1 MTTKTGKIKYTWKD
15 KVKAIGPGAMITGS
29 FIGPGTVTTATRTG
43 ASFGYSLLWT
53 IVFSIIA
60 TIILQEM
67 AARLGIVTKEG
78 LSEAIKKQFDDPI
91 LKTLSVALVGSSITL
106 GCVAYMGGDLTGTAI
121 GLSTITGISNRI
133 LGPIMGVVILF
144 IITRGSIRWL
154 EKLLTFLVALMAT
167 IFVITMIIV
176 KPDLG
181 GIVKGLIPIIP
192 ENGLMLCIALIGT
205 TIVPYNFFIHA
216 VSAKNSFDST
226 DKLELSKW
234 DIYLSIGVGGLITA
248 AIMITAGTVMHGFT
262 VESAADLSIQ
272 LEPLLGSSAK
282 IFLSIALVAAGLSSA
297 VVTPLG
303 ASYVLAG
310 LFGWEYSKKDKRF
323 LAVNIG
329 ILVLGIFVSA
339 TGFNPLTIIVLAQ
352 ALNGII
358 LPVVVIYLVYATSSK
373 KLLGEFTNSIF
384 AKVVGVA
391 ISGITIILGTSSLFS
406 AIQTFLK

>member
-106 GCVAYMGGDLTGTAI
+106 GCIAYMGGDLTGTAI

-248 AIMITAGTVMHGFT
+248 AIMITAGTVMYGFT

-323 LAVNIG
+323 LAVNVG

-406 AIQTFLK
+406 AIQTFLR

>member
-1 MTTKTGKIKYTWKD
+1 MNSSNVKVKYTWKD
-15 KVKAIGPGAMITGS
+15 KIKAIGPGAMITAS
-29 FIGPGTVTTATRTG
+29 FVGPGTVTTATRTG
-43 ASFGYSLLWT
+43 TTFGYSLLWT

-60 TIILQEM
+60 TIVLQEM

-78 LSEAIKKQFDDPI
+78 LSEAIKKQFDNPI
-91 LKTLSVALVGSSITL
+91 LKGLSVFLVGSSITL

-133 LGPIMGVVILF
+133 LGPIMGVVILL

-154 EKLLTFLVALMAT
+154 EKLLTFLVALMAA
-167 IFVITMIIV
+167 IFVLTMVIV

-181 GIVKGLIPIIP
+181 AVVKGLMPVVP

-216 VSAKNSFDST
+216 ISAKNSFDST

-234 DIYLSIGVGGLITA
+234 DIYLSISVGGLITA
-248 AIMITAGTVMHGFT
+248 AIMITAATVMHGFT
-262 VESAADLSIQ
+262 VKSAADLSIQ

-310 LFGWEYSKKDKRF
+310 LFGWQYSKKDKRF
-323 LAVNIG
+323 MTVNIG

-373 KLLGEFTNSIF
+373 KILGDFTNSLFI
-384 AKVVGVA
+384 KIVGIV
-391 ISGITIILGTSSLFS
+391 ISGITIVLGTTSLVS
-406 AIQTFLK
+406 AIQTLLS

>member
-53 IVFSIIA
+53 IVFSIVA

-91 LKTLSVALVGSSITL
+91 LKTLSVVLVGSSITL

-248 AIMITAGTVMHGFT
+248 AIMITAGTVMYGFT

-373 KLLGEFTNSIF
+373 KLLGEFTNSTF

-406 AIQTFLK
+406 AIQTFLN

>member
-1 MTTKTGKIKYTWKD
+1 MDKVKYTWKD
-15 KVKAIGPGAMITGS
+15 KIKAIGPGAMITGS

-53 IVFSIIA
+53 VLFAIIA

-67 AARLGIVTKEG
+67 SARLGIITKEG
-78 LSEAIKKQFDDPI
+78 LSEAIVKQFKDNPI
-91 LKTLSVALVGSSITL
+91 LKSLSIALVGTSITL

-144 IITRGSIRWL
+144 IITRGSIKWL
-154 EKLLTFLVALMAT
+154 EKLLGFLVALMAT
-167 IFVITMIIV
+167 IFVLTMIIV
-176 KPDLG
+176 KPNLG
-181 GIVKGLIPIIP
+181 QVLTGFIPTIP

-216 VSAKNSFDST
+216 ISAKNSFDSPE
-226 DKLELSKW
+226 KLELSKW
-234 DIYLSIGVGGLITA
+234 DIYFSISVGGLITA
-248 AIMITAGTVMHGFT
+248 AIMITAATVMKGVT
-262 VESAADLSIQ
+262 VQSAADLSLQ
-272 LEPLLGSSAK
+272 LEPLLGSSSK
-282 IFLSIALVAAGLSSA
+282 IILSVALVAAGLSSA

-310 LFGWEYSKKDKRF
+310 LFGWKYDKSDKRF
-323 LAVNIG
+323 MGVNIA
-329 ILVLGIFVSA
+329 ILVLGILVSA

-358 LPVVVIYLVYATSSK
+358 LPVVVIYLVYATCNK
-373 KLLGEFTNSIF
+373 KILGEYVNGPIVTII
-384 AKVVGVA
+384 GIA
-391 ISGITIILGTSSLFS
+391 ISIITVILGGSSLLS
-406 AIQTFLK
+406 ALQAIMG